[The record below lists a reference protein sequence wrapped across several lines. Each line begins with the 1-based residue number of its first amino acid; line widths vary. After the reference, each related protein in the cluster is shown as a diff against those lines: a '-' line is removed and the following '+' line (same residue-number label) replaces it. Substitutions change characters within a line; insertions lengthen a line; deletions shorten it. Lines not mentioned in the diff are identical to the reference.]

1 MKDYV
6 RERSKKLKA
15 TLVNLQQQME
25 RRFDQRLKDQI
36 GNFGIWQANF
46 TQVNSGRQQVLED
59 KIGENYNVF
68 NEFRMTVN
76 RSMEDAMQATHENN
90 LYAKREFQT
99 VNGQTLCR
107 AAAVAL
113 SG

>member
-1 MKDYV
+1 
-6 RERSKKLKA
+6 
-15 TLVNLQQQME
+15 ME

-36 GNFGIWQANF
+36 GNSHLAGEFHPGQLWQA
-46 TQVNSGRQQVLED
+46 TCSKC

-90 LYAKREFQT
+90 LYAKREFH
-99 VNGQTLCR
+99 R
-107 AAAVAL
+107 
-113 SG
+113 